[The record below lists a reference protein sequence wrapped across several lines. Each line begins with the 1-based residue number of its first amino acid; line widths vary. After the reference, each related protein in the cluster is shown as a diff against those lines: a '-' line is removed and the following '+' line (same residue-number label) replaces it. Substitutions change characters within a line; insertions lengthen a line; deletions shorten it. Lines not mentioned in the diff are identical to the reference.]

1 MIVTM
6 DAHRLG
12 AALRSLRVRRNWRQ
26 EDLAGAADVSV
37 DDVSRA
43 ERGHADS
50 MAGGKI
56 RAIPLALDAHIDY
69 SLRWRGGDLDRLLN
83 ARHAAMQ
90 ELVIRVLEDAGW
102 QAVPEVS
109 FSIFG
114 ERGVIDILAW
124 HAPTRTLLIIELK
137 TEIVDVSEVLGT
149 FDRKRRLALKVAAE
163 RGWVADHVGAS
174 LAVAEGRTNRRRFA
188 DHASVFRAALP
199 DDGVR
204 LNQCLRRPVAS
215 IAAASFLSYPHQV
228 RPGRALA
235 TVKRVRPSLRARAAR
250 VPPVVPA
257 GHAEMAK

>member
-1 MIVTM
+1 MNDLAVG
-6 DAHRLG
+6 R
-12 AALRSLRVRRNWRQ
+12 ALRAIRIRKRWRQ
-26 EDLAGAADVSV
+26 EDLAAAARTSRWTVARVENGRIDELAVARLRRIVDALGA
-37 DDVSRA
+37 R
-43 ERGHADS
+43 
-50 MAGGKI
+50 
-56 RAIPLALDAHIDY
+56 LDLV
-69 SLRWRGGDLDRLLN
+69 LRWQGADLDRLLN
-83 ARHAAMQ
+83 ARHSALHGA
-90 ELVIRVLEDAGW
+90 VLRLFDDLEGW
-102 QAVPEVS
+102 TLTPEVS
-109 FSIFG
+109 FSIYG
-114 ERGVIDILAW
+114 ERGIIDILAW
-124 HAPTRTLLIIELK
+124 HAPSRTLLIIELK

-163 RGWVADHVGAS
+163 RGWVADHVGAW

-204 LNQCLRRPVAS
+204 LNQWLRRPVAS

-250 VPPVVPA
+250 LPPVIPA